1 MKKSRLAST
10 IALAAGITASSAFAQ
25 EHRQQYLTAT
35 NASGCTSDNHEV
47 TIFYDIGASTIGKA
61 NLTHLF
67 TEHARNTR
75 KNIDSDLSS
84 FLKTQTY
91 QQAILDP
98 YINLDTNG
106 NPQGGLVNFLESNLP
121 AHFAQTAQNF
131 INDLPENVQM
141 GPFGYRITG
150 IDHTHTPSATCINGQ
165 QTLTPQS

>member
-47 TIFYDIGASTIGKA
+47 TIFYDIGAYTIGKE
-61 NLTHLF
+61 NLTASF
-67 TEHARNTR
+67 MEHAIDFRD
-75 KNIDSDLSS
+75 NINSDLSNS
-84 FLKTQTY
+84 LKRQTY

-106 NPQGGLVNFLESNLP
+106 NPQGGLADFLEDNIP

-150 IDHTHTPSATCINGQ
+150 IDHTHMPSATCLNGQ
-165 QTLTPQS
+165 ETLAPQS